1 MRCSRPVARRGSAG
15 DPGAGRRGLTGQNWT
30 RSSHDAIR
38 AWRGGAF
45 RRLLTACCATIPRCG
60 CSCPSPSGCRARDQ
74 ACGFAGPFGGQSP
87 LLTMFWPAAR
97 DASTLPVIAS
107 RAADDGPDTLDLLRL
122 PVESVIWRERA
133 GHEYVVIGDRW
144 RRVRLDAVGAS
155 LAGGPVHLR
164 YDLSGFRRLR
174 AGLVSLGRLE
184 ALKRLGRLP
193 RALFARDPV
202 AGRWMNALAA
212 RDMRAAGASQI
223 DIAIALFGAGEIDAD
238 SVERIRKRVARLLLL
253 ADRRIAAG
261 YQRFF
266 VD

>member
-1 MRCSRPVARRGSAG
+1 MS
-15 DPGAGRRGLTGQNWT
+15 L
-30 RSSHDAIR
+30 AI
-38 AWRGGAF
+38 
-45 RRLLTACCATIPRCG
+45 CCATILRCG
-60 CSCPSPSGCRARDQ
+60 CSCPTPSGCRARDP
-74 ACGFAGPFGGQSP
+74 ACDFAGPFGGRSP

-107 RAADDGPDTLDLLRL
+107 PAADDGPETLNLLRL
-122 PVESVIWRERA
+122 PVESVIWREAA

-155 LAGGPVHLR
+155 LASGPVHLR

-174 AGLVSLGRLE
+174 ASLVSLGRLE

-223 DIAIALFGAGEIDAD
+223 DIAIALFGASEIDAD
-238 SVERIRKRVARLLLL
+238 SIERIRKRVARLLQL